1 MGYSFRRPKNGITI
15 TNTFQNILD
24 ESNRKP
30 NKIRVDRPRE
40 FYNRS
45 MKTRFQDN
53 DVEMY
58 SILSEGKSVAAEICC
73 QKSVES
79 VENLLLLIY

>member
-1 MGYSFRRPKNGITI
+1 MDYSFRRQKNGITI
-15 TNTFQNILD
+15 TNTFQKILD

-30 NKIRVDRPRE
+30 SKIRVDKPSE

-53 DVEMY
+53 DIEMY

-79 VENLLLLIY
+79 VKNLLLLIY

>member
-15 TNTFQNILD
+15 TNTFQKILD
-24 ESNRKP
+24 ESKHKP
-30 NKIRVDRPRE
+30 NKIRVDKPSE

-53 DVEMY
+53 DIEMY
-58 SILSEGKSVAAEICC
+58 SILSERKSVAADISC

>member
-1 MGYSFRRPKNGITI
+1 
-15 TNTFQNILD
+15 
-24 ESNRKP
+24 
-30 NKIRVDRPRE
+30 
-40 FYNRS
+40 

-53 DVEMY
+53 DIEMY
-58 SILSEGKSVAAEICC
+58 SILSERKSVAADISC

>member
-1 MGYSFRRPKNGITI
+1 MGYSFRRSKNGITI
-15 TNTFQNILD
+15 TNTFQKSLD
-24 ESNRKP
+24 ESKRKP
-30 NKIRVDRPRE
+30 NKIRVDKASE

-53 DVEMY
+53 DIEMY

-73 QKSVES
+73 QKSVEC

>member
-1 MGYSFRRPKNGITI
+1 MGYSFRKPETGITI
-15 TNTFQNILD
+15 TNTFQKILD
-24 ESNRKP
+24 ESKHKP
-30 NKIRVDRPRE
+30 KKIRVDKPSE

-53 DVEMY
+53 DIEMY
-58 SILSEGKSVAAEICC
+58 SILSERKSVAADISC

>member
-15 TNTFQNILD
+15 TNTFQKILD
-24 ESNRKP
+24 ESKRKP
-30 NKIRVDRPRE
+30 NKIRVDKPSE

-45 MKTRFQDN
+45 MKARFQDN
-53 DVEMY
+53 DIEMY
-58 SILSEGKSVAAEICC
+58 SILSERKSIAADISC

>member
-1 MGYSFRRPKNGITI
+1 MGYSFRKPENGITI
-15 TNTFQNILD
+15 TNTFQKILD
-24 ESNRKP
+24 ESKHKP
-30 NKIRVDRPRE
+30 KKIRVDKPSE

-53 DVEMY
+53 DIEMY
-58 SILSEGKSVAAEICC
+58 SILSERKSVAADISC

>member
-1 MGYSFRRPKNGITI
+1 
-15 TNTFQNILD
+15 
-24 ESNRKP
+24 
-30 NKIRVDRPRE
+30 
-40 FYNRS
+40 